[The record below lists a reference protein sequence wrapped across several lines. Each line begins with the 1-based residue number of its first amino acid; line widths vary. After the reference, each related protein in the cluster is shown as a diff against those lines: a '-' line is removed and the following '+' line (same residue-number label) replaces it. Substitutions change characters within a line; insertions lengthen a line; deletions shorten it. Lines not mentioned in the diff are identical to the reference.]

1 MLAVEGLAEGEE
13 LASNILHLRRGSG
26 ACTADR
32 GPRSCSGT
40 NHRRFTFQISS
51 MSVPALRTTLDTGQ
65 KRRRSV
71 FTFSMS
77 DSLASVV
84 TLMTEAPPRVEY
96 ELTPSAL
103 ALRSVFF
110 EEIMRWADEHAGALN
125 LIADEAKQSDKQVR
139 IGRRTS

>member
-1 MLAVEGLAEGEE
+1 MEGLAEGEE

-26 ACTADR
+26 ACTADC

-71 FTFSMS
+71 FTMS

-84 TLMTEAPPRVEY
+84 TLMTKTPPRVEY

-103 ALRSVFF
+103 ALRSVF
-110 EEIMRWADEHAGALN
+110 EEIMRCA
-125 LIADEAKQSDKQVR
+125 
-139 IGRRTS
+139 RRNREKPVVS